1 MDTVVVKD
9 WYVDGDKLECFRTLV
24 DGSEYK
30 KKDEICEVARN
41 FWHDYKFDIKNPIHK
56 IQVLDY

>member
-1 MDTVVVKD
+1 MLMGINWNVSA
-9 WYVDGDKLECFRTLV
+9 FRFLV

-30 KKDEICEVARN
+30 TEEEIREMARN